1 MKTKEEMLEG
11 LYRTGYESI
20 IMEGNKHWSEFNAER
35 IEKIREII
43 RENLEK
49 RKTERVNL
57 LGYGSYSLKHAVEK
71 DESARGILKC
81 YVSNG
86 ELIYA
91 MILEGYNVKREG
103 RNAYFNVTM
112 ASAERFYEKNMN
124 NDRTPL

>member
-1 MKTKEEMLEG
+1 MKTKEDMLEG
-11 LYRTGYESI
+11 LYNTGYEI
-20 IMEGNKHWSEFNAER
+20 RAEEGNKPWNEFESER

-43 RENLEK
+43 RGNLEK

-57 LGYGSYSLKHAVEK
+57 LGYGSYALKHAVEK
-71 DESARGILKC
+71 DVNARGILKC

-86 ELIYA
+86 EFIYA

-103 RNAYFNVTM
+103 RNAYFNVTL

-124 NDRTPL
+124 NDRIPL

>member
-11 LYRTGYESI
+11 LYYTGYENTT
-20 IMEGNKHWSEFNAER
+20 MEGNKHWSEFNAER
-35 IEKIREII
+35 IDVIREII
-43 RENLEK
+43 RANLEK

-71 DESARGILKC
+71 DELARGVLKC

-112 ASAERFYEKNMN
+112 ASAERFYEKNMD

>member
-11 LYRTGYESI
+11 LYYTGYEI
-20 IMEGNKHWSEFNAER
+20 AVVGNKPWTEFNSER

-43 RENLEK
+43 KENLEK

-71 DESARGILKC
+71 DENARGILKC

-112 ASAERFYEKNMN
+112 DSAKRFYEKNLY